1 MQGCLSKRS
10 EPAKGVFE
18 AELPS
23 SEHPAQN
30 EHPENE
36 LSQMDLEGFGESIE
50 KLRKSVYGTI
60 SPDDFA
66 HLRRVE
72 RWGRIATAIGYLTAW
87 IIPNPITA
95 FALALGQS
103 TRWLL
108 AHHITHR
115 GYDRVPGIPARYTSR
130 GFAKGWRRYID
141 WFDWIE
147 PAAWDYEHN
156 QLHHYHTAEETDPDQ
171 VERHVDFLRSMKIPI
186 FIKQAFL
193 AVVALTW
200 KYTYYAPKTMS
211 VLDPDT
217 RRRIK
222 SDHILYISIC
232 NVFNLR
238 SRVVRSLWQRSYL
251 PYFSWHFLVIPCLF
265 LPLGTRA
272 AVFVLI
278 NKILAECIAN
288 LHSFLVIGP
297 NHTADD
303 LYRFDFHYRD
313 RKEFYATQVLSS
325 ANFHCGND
333 FVDYMSLWL
342 NYQIEHHL
350 FPDLPMTKY
359 RELQPVIKALCE
371 QHGIP
376 YRQESVW
383 KRFSRMA
390 DVCVGKTSG
399 MRLQSLP
406 APRDLVTV

>member
-10 EPAKGVFE
+10 EPAEGVFE

-23 SEHPAQN
+23 GEHPAQN

-171 VERHVDFLRSMKIPI
+171 V
-186 FIKQAFL
+186 
-193 AVVALTW
+193 
-200 KYTYYAPKTMS
+200 
-211 VLDPDT
+211 
-217 RRRIK
+217 
-222 SDHILYISIC
+222 
-232 NVFNLR
+232 
-238 SRVVRSLWQRSYL
+238 
-251 PYFSWHFLVIPCLF
+251 
-265 LPLGTRA
+265 
-272 AVFVLI
+272 
-278 NKILAECIAN
+278 
-288 LHSFLVIGP
+288 
-297 NHTADD
+297 
-303 LYRFDFHYRD
+303 
-313 RKEFYATQVLSS
+313 
-325 ANFHCGND
+325 
-333 FVDYMSLWL
+333 
-342 NYQIEHHL
+342 
-350 FPDLPMTKY
+350 
-359 RELQPVIKALCE
+359 
-371 QHGIP
+371 
-376 YRQESVW
+376 
-383 KRFSRMA
+383 
-390 DVCVGKTSG
+390 
-399 MRLQSLP
+399 
-406 APRDLVTV
+406 